1 MIRNVTTIM
10 YYVCNNPQLHW
21 GRWLQIMK
29 LFGCYKCHNAHT
41 SSHTCPPKMQ
51 ICRDWALRMGAIV
64 WGVQGGP
71 EGGCYLTQQTL
82 PMCLTTA
89 QREPAAAVFLYFLCA
104 SRSPHSDVNLISWE
118 GFENLL
124 QKQNSF
130 LCWGKVLGMWIIRL
144 RCITRAVVIVR
155 WWQQKD

>member
-1 MIRNVTTIM
+1 
-10 YYVCNNPQLHW
+10 
-21 GRWLQIMK
+21 
-29 LFGCYKCHNAHT
+29 
-41 SSHTCPPKMQ
+41 MQ

-104 SRSPHSDVNLISWE
+104 SRSPTQMSIS
-118 GFENLL
+118 
-124 QKQNSF
+124 SA
-130 LCWGKVLGMWIIRL
+130 GKVLKIYFKSRILSCAAVKFWEYGLYDCDVLRERL
-144 RCITRAVVIVR
+144 
-155 WWQQKD
+155 